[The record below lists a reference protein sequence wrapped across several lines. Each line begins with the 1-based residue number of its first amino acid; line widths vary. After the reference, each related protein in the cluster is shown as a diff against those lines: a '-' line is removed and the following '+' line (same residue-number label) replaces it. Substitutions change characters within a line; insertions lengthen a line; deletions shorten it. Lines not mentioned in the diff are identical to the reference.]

1 MIRLNGVAKRLG
13 GAVAVDGLSFE
24 APSGAITYLLG
35 PNGAGKST
43 VMRMIAGLVRP
54 DSGEILVDGA
64 KAGRQRPGD
73 LGIGL
78 GPFARN
84 PAHTALGHLRWQ
96 ARLGGLPDAA
106 AQHALERVG
115 LASAS
120 RQRVGGFS
128 LGMAQRLSIAS
139 ALLGDPPTLLLDEP
153 ATGLDVDG
161 LLWLRRLLEEL
172 KADGRTVLIAS
183 HDLAEVEETASRI
196 VILGRGRVLADA
208 TRDEILS
215 RASGP
220 RPLESVYLE
229 CTRGSVEYSVEEAS

>member
-1 MIRLNGVAKRLG
+1 MIRLSGVKRLG
-13 GAVAVDGLSFE
+13 GTVVVDGVSLE
-24 APSGAITYLLG
+24 APSGAVTYLLG

-54 DSGEILVDGA
+54 DAGDILVDGVR
-64 KAGRQRPGD
+64 AGRQRPGA

-78 GPFARN
+78 GPSACN

-96 ARLGGLPDAA
+96 ARLSGLSDGEARRT
-106 AQHALERVG
+106 LDRVG
-115 LASAS
+115 LASVA
-120 RQRVGGFS
+120 RHRVGGFS

-183 HDLAEVEETASRI
+183 HDLAEVEVTASRI
-196 VILGRGRVLADA
+196 VILGRGRVLVDA
-208 TRDEILS
+208 TREELLAGS
-215 RASGP
+215 SGP

-229 CTRGSVEYSVEEAS
+229 STRGSVEYAVEEAS